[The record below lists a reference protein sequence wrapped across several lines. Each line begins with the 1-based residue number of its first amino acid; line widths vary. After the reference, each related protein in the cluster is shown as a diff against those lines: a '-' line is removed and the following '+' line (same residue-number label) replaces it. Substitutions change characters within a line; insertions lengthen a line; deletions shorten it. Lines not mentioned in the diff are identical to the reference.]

1 METALV
7 KEADFKTK
15 LAAYKKNPEDLKI
28 NREIAVLYIDRQ
40 QFEKALPISKKMPD
54 DLVLNRK
61 FAFAY
66 IGIQQPDKAL
76 PYSEKVFAKDPENT
90 TGDVSKL
97 HTQLGLAYAMQL
109 QAKPSD
115 DALAEKAV
123 SHLQKVIEKY
133 QASKEYEPAQYYLG
147 VTYHIHKQFDKAILV
162 LEKLIAHG
170 TNENLLRNAEMML
183 KRAQDSAASAE
194 DVDES

>member
-1 METALV
+1 MENALI

-15 LAAYKKNPEDLKI
+15 LAAYMKNPEDLKI
-28 NREIAVLYIDRQ
+28 SREIAVLYIDRQ

-66 IGIQQPDKAL
+66 IGIQQIDKAL
-76 PYSEKVFAKDPENT
+76 PYSEKVFAKDPKNT

-97 HTQLGLAYAMQL
+97 HTELGLAYATQL

-115 DALAEKAV
+115 AALAENALK
-123 SHLQKVIEKY
+123 HFQKVVDDFQE
-133 QASKEYEPAQYYLG
+133 SKEYEPAQYYLG
-147 VTYHIHKQFDKAILV
+147 VTYHISKQFDKAILV
-162 LEKLIAHG
+162 LEKLLNHG

-183 KRAQDSAASAE
+183 KRAQDSLEAAPK
-194 DVDES
+194 DQ